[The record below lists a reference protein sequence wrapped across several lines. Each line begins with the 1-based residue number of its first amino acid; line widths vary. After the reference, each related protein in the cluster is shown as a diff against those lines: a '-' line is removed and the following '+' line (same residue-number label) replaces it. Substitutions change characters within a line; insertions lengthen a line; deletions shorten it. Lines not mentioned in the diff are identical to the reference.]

1 MMFAIFDMGG
11 SQSPYVAGVFRDRK
25 VPKVSGV
32 SGIQSVG
39 RESRS
44 LEPQAHEGSP
54 SFQHRLYEQVQAF
67 SQSTSSKLVARD
79 IMASPVVTLPLS
91 ASLTRAWELV
101 KGLRFR
107 HIPILAKNGE
117 LVGILSDR
125 DLSRGT
131 VESALVGIKG
141 SAYLGKVTIEN
152 YVSHPVLVAN
162 PEATLPAIA
171 RVLLEERIGAIPVVS
186 QEKELVG
193 LITRSDMLRVIVSH
207 PNFENW
213 V

>member
-1 MMFAIFDMGG
+1 MFAVIDVGG
-11 SQSPYVAGVFRDRK
+11 SQSSYVPGIFRDRK
-25 VPKVSGV
+25 VPKVSQIPA
-32 SGIQSVG
+32 IQPVG
-39 RESRS
+39 RDNQPPEQQS
-44 LEPQAHEGSP
+44 QKGSS
-54 SFQHRLYEQVQAF
+54 SFQNRLYEQVKAF

-79 IMASPVVTLPLS
+79 IMASPVVTLPLT
-91 ASLTRAWELV
+91 ASLTQAWELV
-101 KGLRFR
+101 KEKRFR
-107 HIPILAKNGE
+107 HIPIQSKNGA

-152 YVSHPVLVAN
+152 YVSHPVLVAA

-186 QEKELVG
+186 QENELLG
-193 LITRSDMLRVIVSH
+193 LITRSDILRVIVSH
-207 PNFENW
+207 PNFEQW
-213 V
+213 G

>member
-1 MMFAIFDMGG
+1 MFAVIDVGG
-11 SQSPYVAGVFRDRK
+11 SQSSYVPGIFRDRK
-25 VPKVSGV
+25 VPKVSKASAV
-32 SGIQSVG
+32 RPVG
-39 RESRS
+39 RENQPTE
-44 LEPQAHEGSP
+44 EPSHKGSS
-54 SFQHRLYEQVQAF
+54 SFQSRLYEQVQAF

-79 IMASPVVTLPLS
+79 IMSSPVITLPFN
-91 ASLTRAWELV
+91 ASLAQAWELV
-101 KGLRFR
+101 KDKRFR
-107 HIPILAKNGE
+107 HIPIQSRNGE

-141 SAYLGKVTIEN
+141 SAYLAKVTIEN
-152 YVSHPVLVAN
+152 YVSHPVLVAD
-162 PEATLPAIA
+162 PEATLLAIA

-186 QEKELVG
+186 QEKELLG
-193 LITRSDMLRVIVSH
+193 LITRSDILRVIVSH

>member
-1 MMFAIFDMGG
+1 MFAVIDVGG
-11 SQSPYVAGVFRDRK
+11 SQSSYVPGIFRDRK
-25 VPKVSGV
+25 VPKVSQASAV
-32 SGIQSVG
+32 RPVG
-39 RESRS
+39 RENQPP
-44 LEPQAHEGSP
+44 EQQAHKGSS
-54 SFQHRLYEQVQAF
+54 SFQNRLYEQVQAF

-79 IMASPVVTLPLS
+79 IMSSPVITLPFN
-91 ASLTRAWELV
+91 ASLAQAWELV
-101 KGLRFR
+101 KDKRFR
-107 HIPILAKNGE
+107 HIPIQSGNGA

-141 SAYLGKVTIEN
+141 SAYLAKVTIEN
-152 YVSHPVLVAN
+152 YVSHPVLVAD
-162 PEATLPAIA
+162 PEATLLALA

-186 QEKELVG
+186 QEKELLG
-193 LITRSDMLRVIVSH
+193 LITRSDILRVIVSH

>member
-1 MMFAIFDMGG
+1 MFAVIDVGG
-11 SQSPYVAGVFRDRK
+11 SQSSYVAGVFRDRK
-25 VPKVSGV
+25 VPKVSQTPA
-32 SGIQSVG
+32 IQPVG
-39 RESRS
+39 RESQPP
-44 LEPQAHEGSP
+44 EQQAHKGSS
-54 SFQHRLYEQVQAF
+54 SFQNRLYEQVQAF

-79 IMASPVVTLPLS
+79 IMSSPVITLPFN
-91 ASLTRAWELV
+91 ASLAQAWELV
-101 KGLRFR
+101 KDKRFR
-107 HIPILAKNGE
+107 HIPIQSRNGA

-141 SAYLGKVTIEN
+141 SAYLAKVTIEN
-152 YVSHPVLVAN
+152 YVSHPVLVAD
-162 PEATLPAIA
+162 PEATLLAIA

-186 QEKELVG
+186 QEKELLG
-193 LITRSDMLRVIVSH
+193 LITRSDILRVIVSH